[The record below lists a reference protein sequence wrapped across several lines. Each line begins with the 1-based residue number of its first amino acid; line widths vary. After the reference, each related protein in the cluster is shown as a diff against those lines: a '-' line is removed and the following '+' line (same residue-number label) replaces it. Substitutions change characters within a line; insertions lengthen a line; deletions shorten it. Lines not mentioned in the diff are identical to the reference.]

1 MLFLCIFL
9 PRHVLNVSEVEEA
22 QRRIR
27 EWRASPEA
35 KEEGAVCPIAEV
47 GTWYIC
53 LYLCLPSGG
62 PEKQQDVGM
71 YMGLPKKKQII

>member
-1 MLFLCIFL
+1 MFFCVFR

-22 QRRIR
+22 RERIR

-47 GTWYIC
+47 GTSC
-53 LYLCLPSGG
+53 LRLVLRVG
-62 PEKQQDVGM
+62 EKHRRTHVFHID
-71 YMGLPKKKQII
+71 LKSR